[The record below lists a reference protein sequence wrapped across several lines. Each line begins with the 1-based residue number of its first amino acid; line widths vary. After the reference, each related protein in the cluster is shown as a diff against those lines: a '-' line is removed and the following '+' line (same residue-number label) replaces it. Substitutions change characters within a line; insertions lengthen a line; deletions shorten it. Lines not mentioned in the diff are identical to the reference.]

1 VIRTDADRTTVRGA
15 LFGCLIGVT
24 VLAAAAQIIIEPSLV
39 NAASA
44 CIILVSSL
52 SVLLYMRW
60 SRALETHP
68 LSTFALFG
76 FCVTNQLA
84 ALLAQTAA
92 WTPVSRWLYDPLY
105 TFGTIAF
112 YQAIAHAT
120 HCVYRFFSLKRPPD
134 RQPLRRFC
142 GWIGIYTV
150 PRAGSLWV
158 MGCVGLCAMVIS
170 RSEGIIGKIAG
181 GFSFLTWAPFLV
193 IFYLS
198 DQGQSYCN
206 AKLNK
211 AFLVCYVGAI
221 GIVGMA
227 LNTRAVIFVGVVTV
241 SLLFLFTGMRSKA
254 PVTGRAL
261 FRLGALG
268 LILLAISVPASD
280 LVASMAIARQW
291 RGKVSPTEMI
301 KTTLYIW
308 GKPSL
313 IAAAR
318 AHGEAAGMYA
328 AYDERYVANPLL
340 NRLVNT
346 KYLDNSLHFGRSL
359 TSDGAQERLRRI
371 SAKFA
376 WAGLP
381 TPLLG
386 ALGIQVSK
394 EDLAYSM
401 GDYMA
406 YLSRGL
412 PLGGHLIGSMF
423 AQGIVLFGPLFPFVY
438 AAICLI
444 LFCLTDLLTL
454 RPARGAATLAALGM
468 LQIWSF
474 FINGIQ
480 FDGLHLVLYF
490 VLRNFEQMVLIYVLV
505 LGLSRLLLSAQS
517 PARLPAVPALQ
528 RGVR

>member
-1 VIRTDADRTTVRGA
+1 MTVKSA
-15 LFGCLIGVT
+15 IFGCLIVVT
-24 VLAAAAQIIIEPSLV
+24 VLATVLQIIIEPSLV

-44 CIILVSSL
+44 CIIMASSL
-52 SVLLYMRW
+52 SLLLYMVW
-60 SRALETHP
+60 SGALETHP

-84 ALLAQTAA
+84 ALWSQTAA

-105 TFGTIAF
+105 TFGTVAF

-120 HCVYRFFSLKRPPD
+120 HCVYRFFSLKRPPE
-134 RQPLRRFC
+134 RQPIRRFF
-142 GWIGIYTV
+142 GWLGIYRV
-150 PRAGSLWV
+150 PPAGSLWV
-158 MGCVGLCAMVIS
+158 MGCVGLCAMVLS
-170 RSEGIIGKIAG
+170 RSEGIIGKVAS

-198 DQGQSYCN
+198 DQGEAYCN
-206 AKLNK
+206 SRLNK
-211 AFLVCYVGAI
+211 GLLVGYVALI
-221 GIVGMA
+221 GILGMA
-227 LNTRAVIFVGVVTV
+227 LNTRAVIFVGAVTIA
-241 SLLFLFTGMRSKA
+241 LLFLFTGMRSNA

-261 FRLGALG
+261 FRLAALA
-268 LILLAISVPASD
+268 LILLAISIPASN

-291 RGKVSPTEMI
+291 RGKVSATEMI

-318 AHGEAAGMYA
+318 AHGEAAGLYA

-346 KYLDNSLHFGRSL
+346 KYFDNALHFGGSL
-359 TSDGAQERLRRI
+359 TSDDAHERVREI

-381 TPLLG
+381 TPVLDR
-386 ALGIQVSK
+386 LGIQVSK
-394 EDLAYSM
+394 DDLAYSM

-412 PLGGHLIGSMF
+412 PLGGHRIGSMF
-423 AQGIVLFGPLFPFVY
+423 AQGIVLFGPLFPFIY
-438 AAICLI
+438 AAICLV
-444 LFCLTDLLTL
+444 LFGLTDLLTL

-490 VLRNFEQMVLIYVLV
+490 VLRNFEQMVLIYLLV
-505 LGLSRLLLSAQS
+505 LALSRLAVGAQS
-517 PARLPAVPALQ
+517 PLRLPAVPALQ

>member
-1 VIRTDADRTTVRGA
+1 MKIRGA
-15 LFGCLIGVT
+15 IFGCLIT
-24 VLAAAAQIIIEPSLV
+24 ATLLATAAQIVIEPSLT
-39 NAASA
+39 NAAAA
-44 CIILVSSL
+44 CIIMVSSL
-52 SVLLYMRW
+52 SLLFYMLW
-60 SRALETHP
+60 SGALETHP

-84 ALLAQTAA
+84 ALLSQTAA

-120 HCVYRFFSLKRPPD
+120 HCVYRFFSLKRAPD
-134 RQPLRRFC
+134 RQPVRGFFRWL
-142 GWIGIYTV
+142 GIYQV
-150 PRAGSLWV
+150 PPVGSLWI
-158 MGCVGLCAMVIS
+158 MGCLGLCAIVLS
-170 RSEGIIGKIAG
+170 RSEAIIGKVAG
-181 GFSFLTWAPFLV
+181 GFAFLAWAPFLV

-198 DQGQSYCN
+198 DLGESYCN
-206 AKLNK
+206 SKLHK
-211 AFLVCYVGAI
+211 VLLVGYVGAI

-227 LNTRAVIFVGVVTV
+227 LNTRAVLFAGVVTIA
-241 SLLFLFTGMRSKA
+241 LLFLFTGMRSNA

-261 FRLGALG
+261 FRLGALAVI
-268 LILLAISVPASD
+268 LIALSIPASD
-280 LVASMAIARQW
+280 LVQSMAIARQW
-291 RGKVSPTEMI
+291 RGKVSATEMVR
-301 KTTLYIW
+301 TTLYIW

-346 KYLDNSLHFGRSL
+346 KYFDNALHFGGRL
-359 TSDGAQERLRRI
+359 TSDAAKERVRDI
-371 SAKFA
+371 SVKFA

-381 TPLLG
+381 TPVL
-386 ALGIQVSK
+386 ASLGIQVSK
-394 EDLAYSM
+394 DDLAYSM

-412 PLGGHLIGSMF
+412 PLGGHRIGSMF
-423 AQGIVLFGPLFPFVY
+423 AQGIVLFGPLFPFIY
-438 AAICLI
+438 AGICLI
-444 LFCLTDLLTL
+444 LFGLTDLLTL
-454 RPARGAATLAALGM
+454 RSARGTATLAALGM
-468 LQIWSF
+468 LEIWSF

-480 FDGLHLVLYF
+480 FDGLHLVVYF

-505 LGLSRLLLSAQS
+505 LWLSRLLVSARRS
-517 PARLPAVPALQ
+517 PAALAGVPALQ
-528 RGVR
+528 RGFR

>member
-1 VIRTDADRTTVRGA
+1 MRTESGQVTVRGA
-15 LFGCLIGVT
+15 IFGCLIALT
-24 VLAAAAQIIIEPSLV
+24 VVATALQIIIEPSLV

-44 CIILVSSL
+44 CIIMASSL
-52 SVLLYMRW
+52 SLLLYMLW
-60 SRALETHP
+60 SGALETHP

-84 ALLAQTAA
+84 ALLSQTAA

-120 HCVYRFFSLKRPPD
+120 HCVYRFFSLKRPPEQ
-134 RQPLRRFC
+134 QPIRRFL
-142 GWIGIYTV
+142 GWIGIYKV
-150 PRAGSLWV
+150 PAAGSLWV
-158 MGCVGLCAMVIS
+158 MGCVGLGAIFFS
-170 RSEGIIGKIAG
+170 RSEGIIGKVAS
-181 GFSFLTWAPFLV
+181 GFAFLTWAPFLV

-198 DQGQSYCN
+198 DRGESYCN
-206 AKLNK
+206 SKLNK
-211 AFLVCYVGAI
+211 VLLVGYVGAI
-221 GIVGMA
+221 GILGMA
-227 LNTRAVIFVGVVTV
+227 LNTRAVIFVGAVTIA
-241 SLLFLFTGMRSKA
+241 LLFLFTGMRSIA
-254 PVTGRAL
+254 PVTSRAL
-261 FRLGALG
+261 FRLAAVAVVMLV
-268 LILLAISVPASD
+268 ISIPASD

-291 RGKVSPTEMI
+291 RGKVSATEMI

-308 GKPSL
+308 GKPGL

-318 AHGEAAGMYA
+318 AHGEAAGLYA

-346 KYLDNSLHFGRSL
+346 KYFDNALHFGGKLS
-359 TSDGAQERLRRI
+359 SAVAQERVRDI
-371 SAKFA
+371 STKFA

-381 TPLLG
+381 TPVLG
-386 ALGIQVSK
+386 RLGIEVSK
-394 EDLAYSM
+394 DDLAYSM

-412 PLGGHLIGSMF
+412 PLGGHRIGSMF

-444 LFCLTDLLTL
+444 LFGLTDLLSL
-454 RPARGAATLAALGM
+454 RPERGAATLAALGM

-505 LGLSRLLLSAQS
+505 LGLSRLVVSSAS
-517 PARLPAVPALQ
+517 EVRLPAVPALQ
-528 RGVR
+528 RGFR